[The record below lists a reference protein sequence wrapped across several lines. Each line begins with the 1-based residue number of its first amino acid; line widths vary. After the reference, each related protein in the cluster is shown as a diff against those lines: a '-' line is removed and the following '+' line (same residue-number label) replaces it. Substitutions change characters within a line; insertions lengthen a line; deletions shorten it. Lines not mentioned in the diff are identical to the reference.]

1 MLPFMRV
8 CLHCS
13 EPLRPVRLE
22 CPACSLSYEGPMRA
36 PRLSRLSAESA
47 SLAEKLILAAGNM
60 TALAGEIGV
69 SHPTVRKRVDG
80 LIAEL
85 IALQDQDR
93 AEADRI
99 LKDVEE
105 GRSRPEEAARLIG
118 EMNGSL

>member
-1 MLPFMRV
+1 MRL
-8 CLHCS
+8 CFHCT

-22 CPACSLSYEGPMRA
+22 CPGCGLAYEGPMRA
-36 PRLSRLSAESA
+36 ARLARLSSDSAD
-47 SLAEKLILAAGNM
+47 LAEKLILAGGNL

-85 IALQDQDR
+85 TALQEHDR
-93 AEADRI
+93 AESERI
-99 LKDVEE
+99 LEDVEQ
-105 GRSRPEEAARLIG
+105 GRTRPEEAARLIG

>member
-1 MLPFMRV
+1 MKL

-13 EPLRPVRLE
+13 EPLRPVRLA
-22 CPACSLSYEGPMRA
+22 CPGCGLAYEGPMRA
-36 PRLSRLSAESA
+36 ARLARLSAGSA
-47 SLAEKLILAAGNM
+47 DLAEKLILAGGNL

-85 IALQDQDR
+85 TALQDHDK
-93 AEADRI
+93 AEAERI
-99 LKDVEE
+99 LEDVEE
-105 GRSRPEEAARLIG
+105 GRTRAEEAARLIG